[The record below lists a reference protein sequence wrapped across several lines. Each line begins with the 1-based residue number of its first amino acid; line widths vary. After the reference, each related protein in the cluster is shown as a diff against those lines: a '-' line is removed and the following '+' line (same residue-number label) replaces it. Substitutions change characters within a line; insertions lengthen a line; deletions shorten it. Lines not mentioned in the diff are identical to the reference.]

1 MIYQR
6 LKVDPFISVSVSIV
20 LAWNTKGI
28 QIKKKHTKG
37 MIKVIGSSS
46 SPNFSRIVAAMYVD
60 SVSKEKVD
68 RGGNGLKKQDRSR
81 RCKYIQS
88 NMTFSLFL
96 PFFLQKL
103 LIKSTKYYQIRDQR
117 V

>member
-28 QIKKKHTKG
+28 QIKKKRTKG

-46 SPNFSRIVAAMYVD
+46 SPYFSRIVAAMYVD

-68 RGGNGLKKQDRSR
+68 RGENGLKKM
-81 RCKYIQS
+81 CI
-88 NMTFSLFL
+88 NEFSLNC
-96 PFFLQKL
+96 
-103 LIKSTKYYQIRDQR
+103 STL
-117 V
+117 